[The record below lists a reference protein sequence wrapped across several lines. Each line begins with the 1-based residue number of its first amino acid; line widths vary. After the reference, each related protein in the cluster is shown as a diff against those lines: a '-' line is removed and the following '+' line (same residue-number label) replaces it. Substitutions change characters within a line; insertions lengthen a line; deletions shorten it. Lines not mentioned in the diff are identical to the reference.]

1 MKKVLML
8 SSIFFLAF
16 AASANAQDEGEF
28 KPFKVD
34 VSLGYA
40 IPTGGTGSKGGALFV
55 VEPKY
60 AVLPQ
65 LSVGLR
71 LESAVMLSG
80 VNLSTGEYNSSSS
93 AKAAVSYLATGDY
106 YFNSNDF
113 RPFAGAGAG
122 LFTTAAVDIDSDNP
136 NIAEGSKFGGMIR
149 AGFEY
154 KHLRF
159 GAEYNLVP
167 KSTVAASSPT
177 ANDGYTVQ
185 NSYIGIKL
193 GVCIGGGRL

>member
-1 MKKVLML
+1 MKKVLLL

-16 AASANAQDEGEF
+16 AASSHAQDEGEF

-40 IPTGGTGSKGGALFV
+40 IPMGGTGGKGGALFV
-55 VEPKY
+55 IEPKY

-65 LSVGLR
+65 LSLGLR

-80 VNLSTGEYNSSSS
+80 VDLSTGDYNSNSS

-106 YFNSNDF
+106 YFNNNDF

-122 LFTTAAVDIDSDNP
+122 LFQTAGVAIDSDNS
-136 NIAEGSKFGGMIR
+136 NFAEESKFGCMIR

-154 KHLRF
+154 RHLRF
-159 GAEYNLVP
+159 GVEYNLVP
-167 KSTVAASSPT
+167 KSTVAPSSST

-185 NSYIGIKL
+185 NAYIGIKL